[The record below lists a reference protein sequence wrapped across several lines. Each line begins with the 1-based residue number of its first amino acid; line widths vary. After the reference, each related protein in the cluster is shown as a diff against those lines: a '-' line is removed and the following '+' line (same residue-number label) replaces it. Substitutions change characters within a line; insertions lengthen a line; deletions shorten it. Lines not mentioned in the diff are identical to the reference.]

1 MRLTP
6 KGFRRFKSSR
16 LRLNTK
22 SNGRTALKI
31 FRNFSD
37 SYNTTFIELFSW
49 KLTVART
56 FIGELKKYII
66 NFSVNKYN
74 SLSKLKN
81 SRSGV
86 AVICALGPSIYEDKK
101 ALRELLTKASNN
113 KALFVINH
121 YLTTEFADIK
131 PSFQVLSDDNFFNNP
146 VSLRYVKLVEN
157 FPEID
162 IITRVSNNYIFTN
175 NNVIY
180 FSGLNFPTVLK
191 TKNPKFPVGYS
202 DISIIHT
209 MAIANFIGF
218 SQIVVCGFDNNR
230 FMQIHSVKPGEILFK
245 GMHAYDSDIIENWG
259 TRDTMAK
266 VLASHLS
273 ILKSLNLFKKLKIFI
288 IGESSLVDI
297 FPKIQIREAL
307 DLFQDE

>member
-1 MRLTP
+1 M
-6 KGFRRFKSSR
+6 
-16 LRLNTK
+16 
-22 SNGRTALKI
+22 
-31 FRNFSD
+31 
-37 SYNTTFIELFSW
+37 
-49 KLTVART
+49 
-56 FIGELKKYII
+56 
-66 NFSVNKYN
+66 
-74 SLSKLKN
+74 
-81 SRSGV
+81 
-86 AVICALGPSIYEDKK
+86 
-101 ALRELLTKASNN
+101 
-113 KALFVINH
+113 
-121 YLTTEFADIK
+121 
-131 PSFQVLSDDNFFNNP
+131 
-146 VSLRYVKLVEN
+146 SLRYVKLVEN